1 MGEWSI
7 PRVCKTLARK
17 GFESSNLSAS
27 ILWEIVYI
35 KVWRILEDAVRISN
49 KQFPIISS
57 QYIKKGIP
65 KMFRSKI
72 AEKSSKFFE
81 IIIPNKYNEVP
92 DSFGIYSQDVVED
105 VLKEFKEY
113 ISENLKRRI
122 LFESVRDSISEKAY
136 LEVSG
141 MSSREFYNKYNC
153 DDYDV
158 AEYSYLNAQIDERI
172 DELWFGQFGDIS
184 EEEFDKK
191 YSEIYAFEYFEI
203 DAVPEIREVEIF
215 SKI

>member
-1 MGEWSI
+1 
-7 PRVCKTLARK
+7 
-17 GFESSNLSAS
+17 
-27 ILWEIVYI
+27 
-35 KVWRILEDAVRISN
+35 
-49 KQFPIISS
+49 
-57 QYIKKGIP
+57 
-65 KMFRSKI
+65 MFKSKI

-122 LFESVRDSISEKAY
+122 LFESIRDSISEKAY

-141 MSSREFYNKYNC
+141 MTVKEFYEKYECEDIVSDETFQNLNK
-153 DDYDV
+153 
-158 AEYSYLNAQIDERI
+158 IDTRI
-172 DELWFGQFGDIS
+172 DELWFGQFGDLS

-191 YSEIYAFEYFEI
+191 YSEFMRLNISRLMLFQKF
-203 DAVPEIREVEIF
+203 V
-215 SKI
+215 K

>member
-1 MGEWSI
+1 
-7 PRVCKTLARK
+7 
-17 GFESSNLSAS
+17 
-27 ILWEIVYI
+27 
-35 KVWRILEDAVRISN
+35 
-49 KQFPIISS
+49 
-57 QYIKKGIP
+57 
-65 KMFRSKI
+65 MFKSKI

-122 LFESVRDSISEKAY
+122 LFESIRDSISEKAY

-141 MSSREFYNKYNC
+141 MTVKEFYEKYECEDIVSDETFQNLNK
-153 DDYDV
+153 
-158 AEYSYLNAQIDERI
+158 IDTRI
-172 DELWFGQFGDIS
+172 DELWFGQFGDLS